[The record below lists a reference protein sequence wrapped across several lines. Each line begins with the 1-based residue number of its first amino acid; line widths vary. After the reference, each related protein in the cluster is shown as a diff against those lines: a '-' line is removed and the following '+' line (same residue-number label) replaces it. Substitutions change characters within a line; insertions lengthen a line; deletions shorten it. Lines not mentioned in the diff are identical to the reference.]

1 MSDDQRPHILIAG
14 GGYVGL
20 YTAFG
25 LRRLLRRKKV
35 WVTLVDPLSYM
46 TYQPFLPE
54 AAAGSLE
61 PRHVIVPLR
70 RVLPGVDIVN
80 GRVTKIEHAKKAALI
95 TTKAGAVQ
103 QIDYDHLV
111 VAFGSVSRTLPIPG
125 LAEEGIGFKW
135 IEEAISLRNRVLDMF
150 DLAESSTDPA
160 VRKRALTF
168 VVVGGGFA
176 GIEAL
181 GELED
186 LCQDALKLY
195 PKLDPADLRWVLVEA
210 SNRILPEVGEEM
222 GHYTVDRLR
231 ERGIDIKLETL
242 LKSCVDLHIVLSDGD
257 EFDASTIIWTAG
269 VKASPVL
276 NATDLPLDEKG
287 RLRARASLT
296 VEGYDDAWTAGDC
309 AAVPDL
315 TNPGEFTAPNAQHAV
330 RQARLL
336 AKNITRALQGKPLRD
351 YRHKYIGSLAS
362 LGLHKGVA
370 QIYGFK
376 VRGWPA
382 WFMHRTYHVS
392 RVPTLN
398 RKIRIV
404 LDWTLALFF
413 KRDVVSL
420 GSLQMPRKVFAE
432 AAVPVAAADNSRRHA
447 DNGGNSTGPDGTA
460 S

>member
-222 GHYTVDRLR
+222 GRYTVDRLR
-231 ERGIDIKLETL
+231 ERGIDVKLETL
-242 LKSCVDLHIVLSDGD
+242 LKSCVDLRVVLSDGD

-287 RLRARASLT
+287 RLRARPSLT
-296 VEGYDDAWTAGDC
+296 VDGYDDAWTAGDC

-336 AKNITRALQGKPLRD
+336 AKNIARALRGKPLRD

-370 QIYGFK
+370 QIYGIK
-376 VRGWPA
+376 LRGWPA
-382 WFMHRTYHVS
+382 WFLHRTYHVS

-413 KRDVVSL
+413 RRDVVSL
-420 GSLQMPRKVFAE
+420 GSLQMPRRVFAE
-432 AAVPVAAADNSRRHA
+432 AAVPVVAADKPNRNA
-447 DNGGNSTGPDGTA
+447 DNGGNST
-460 S
+460 

>member
-1 MSDDQRPHILIAG
+1 MSDDRRPHILIAG

-35 WVTLVDPLSYM
+35 RVTLVDPLSYM

-80 GRVTKIEHAKKAALI
+80 GRITRIDHGRKAASI
-95 TTKAGAVQ
+95 TTKAGAVE
-103 QIDYDHLV
+103 QIEYDHLV

-231 ERGIDIKLETL
+231 ERGIDVKLETL

-296 VEGYDDAWTAGDC
+296 VDGYDDAWTAGDC

-336 AKNITRALQGKPLRD
+336 AKNIGRALQGKPLRD

-376 VRGWPA
+376 LRGWPA

-413 KRDVVSL
+413 RRDVVSL
-420 GSLQMPRKVFAE
+420 GSLQMPREVFRE
-432 AAVPVAAADNSRRHA
+432 AAVPVAAADKPSRNA
-447 DNGGNSTGPDGTA
+447 DNGGNSAGPSSTA
-460 S
+460 D

>member
-1 MSDDQRPHILIAG
+1 MSDDRRPHILIAG

-35 WVTLVDPLSYM
+35 RVTLVDPLSYM

-80 GRVTKIEHAKKAALI
+80 GRVTRIDHARKAAFVA
-95 TTKAGAVQ
+95 TKAGPVE

-150 DLAESSTDPA
+150 DLAESSADPA

-176 GIEAL
+176 GVEAL

-186 LCQDALKLY
+186 MCQDALKLY
-195 PKLDPADLRWVLVEA
+195 PKLDPSDLRWVLVEA

-222 GHYTVDRLR
+222 GGYTVHRLR
-231 ERGIDIKLETL
+231 DRGIDVKLETL
-242 LKSCVDLHIVLSDGD
+242 LKSCVDLHVVLSDGD

-276 NATDLPLDEKG
+276 NATDLPIDEKG

-296 VEGYDDAWTAGDC
+296 VDGYDDAWTAGDC

-315 TNPGEFTAPNAQHAV
+315 TNPGEFCAPNAQHAV

-336 AKNITRALQGKPLRD
+336 ASNIGRALRGKPLRD

-376 VRGWPA
+376 LRGWPA

-413 KRDVVSL
+413 RRDVVSL
-420 GSLQMPRKVFAE
+420 GSLQMPREVFRE
-432 AAVPVAAADNSRRHA
+432 AAVPAAAADNPLHHA
-447 DNGGNSTGPDGTA
+447 DNGGNSTGPSSTA
-460 S
+460 R